1 MIDEKSWKNKN
12 RDRDQMS
19 VDEKERLENLDENLD
34 DDLENDLKN
43 ANFMNTK
50 FVNLH
55 VIFSFSI

>member
-1 MIDEKSWKNKN
+1 MIDEKNWKNRN

-19 VDEKERLENLDENLD
+19 VDEKKRFENLDENFD
-34 DDLENDLKN
+34 DDFESDFEN

>member
-1 MIDEKSWKNKN
+1 
-12 RDRDQMS
+12 MS
-19 VDEKERLENLDENLD
+19 VDERKRFENLEKKRFENLDEDLN
-34 DDLENDLKN
+34 DDLENDFEN